1 MNSFFNFTN
10 KVERLNDL
18 SKASQFCDLCP
29 RMCHRDK
36 ILTEANGN
44 VNSKVLFI
52 AEAPGRLGADRTGI
66 PLYGDKTGDN
76 FEKLLNTIGWYRKNI
91 FITNSVLCNPRKNN
105 GNNRTPTLEELRNC
119 STYLEMTINL
129 ISPIMI
135 VTLGRLAL
143 EAINYIRPHNLLLKE
158 SIGEVH
164 DWIGIKLMPLYH
176 PGPRAMVHRSFSK
189 QTADYI
195 NLSKYIH
202 PLKGI
207 KQQSKKPTSKIKP
220 SFDKLS
226 KLDQC
231 ILAILQSAK
240 DITYFKLMKL
250 IFLADLT
257 AINQLG
263 YSITGSIYL
272 RQQEGPWNPKL
283 MDVLKKLNNF
293 EIICYFRGRSPH
305 VKIGSNP
312 RFELRLQK
320 QEMEILAKIIS
331 KYSSMTNSQIKTITY
346 ITKPMKY
353 ILRQERK
360 GKKMLNKPV
369 IYKDGTIIDFEE
381 VNNA

>member
-1 MNSFFNFTN
+1 MNYSFDFTN
-10 KVERLNDL
+10 KDERLNDL

-29 RMCHRDK
+29 KMCHRDK

-91 FITNSVLCNPRKNN
+91 FITNSVLCNPRKDN

-119 STYLEMTINL
+119 STYLEMTISL

-164 DWIGIKLMPLYH
+164 DWIGVKLMPLYH
-176 PGPRAMVHRSFSK
+176 PGPRAMIHRSFSK

-195 NLSKYIH
+195 GLSHYIH

-207 KQQSKKPTSKIKP
+207 KQQSKKLTSRIKP

-231 ILAILQSAK
+231 ILAILQSVK
-240 DITYFKLMKL
+240 NITYFKLMKL
-250 IFLADLT
+250 LFLTDLT

-263 YSITGSIYL
+263 HSITGSIYL

-283 MDVLKKLNNF
+283 MDILRKLNNF
-293 EIICYFRGRSPH
+293 EIICYFRGRLPY

-331 KYSSMTNSQIKTITY
+331 KYNSVTNSQIKTIIY

-369 IYKDGTIIDFEE
+369 IYKDGTILDFEG